1 MRGLVSVSAGH
12 VLCGVR
18 RGCLRGVTGSCLYG
32 AVAHHS
38 LCELSLGLLE
48 TGAGATI
55 DTVNLEI
62 SRQQQYQSN
71 WHATVNLELSV
82 CVLFCV
88 HTRHKSIS
96 VHQKSPSCFRY
107 LTCGD
112 NCNNKK

>member
-1 MRGLVSVSAGH
+1 MRGLVAVSGGH

-18 RGCLRGVTGSCLYG
+18 CGCLRGVTGSCLYG
-32 AVAHHS
+32 TVAHHS

-62 SRQQQYQSN
+62 SRQQQYQSH

-82 CVLFCV
+82 LFCV
-88 HTRHKSIS
+88 THDTHLFPVTKNLHLVSDI
-96 VHQKSPSCFRY
+96 
-107 LTCGD
+107 
-112 NCNNKK
+112 